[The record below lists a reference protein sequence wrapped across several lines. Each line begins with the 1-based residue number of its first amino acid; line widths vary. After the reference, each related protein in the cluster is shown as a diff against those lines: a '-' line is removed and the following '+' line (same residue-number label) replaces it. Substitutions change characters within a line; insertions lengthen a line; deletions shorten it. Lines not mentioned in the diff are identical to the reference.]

1 MLKTKIEK
9 EKKEKRIMRPYNEK
23 VALLEKEHSNYIRHV
38 EKMVARK
45 FYNQNCMT
53 SFSHDRDGYKL
64 TIYLQNSTII
74 VSFVCK
80 SGFAYFRIISY
91 SDNYQRNAKEFKDIT
106 YNHYTNKYIA
116 MNGKKK
122 IIVNDKINSLELDM
136 VRYES
141 KDEIKQHTDLIFLNN
156 ICMYAYNKYN
166 LMKSTLYLTH
176 LDASYTLLLINKHQ
190 KIFPLDV
197 LKIIIAKLF

>member
-1 MLKTKIEK
+1 
-9 EKKEKRIMRPYNEK
+9 MRPYNEK
-23 VALLEKEHSNYIRHV
+23 VALLEKEHSNYIRQV
-38 EKMVARK
+38 EKMVVRK

-53 SFSHDRDGYKL
+53 RFGCDYNVYTL

-176 LDASYTLLLINKHQ
+176 LDASYTLLLINKH
-190 KIFPLDV
+190 KRIFPLDII
-197 LKIIIAKLF
+197 KIIIAKLF